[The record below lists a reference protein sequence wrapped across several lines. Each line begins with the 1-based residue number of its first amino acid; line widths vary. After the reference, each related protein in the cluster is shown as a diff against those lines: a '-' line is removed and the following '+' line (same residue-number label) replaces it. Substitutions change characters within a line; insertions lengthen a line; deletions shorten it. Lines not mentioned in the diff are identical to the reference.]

1 MEDLTTEQQPSQSAA
16 ASHVSGDQTPELLD
30 PSTSG
35 GSGDSD
41 VSEGDD
47 RSYVL
52 VKHRRE
58 NGITTG
64 ATSPDSS
71 DSSAALNL
79 WRALLKDCDGVAFPA
94 VSDPGYLPCPDAG
107 LEHELPR
114 LGHTATGIL
123 PQALIHAAWAL
134 LVSRSSGSEDIV
146 FGVPGTNGSQ
156 ESAVLEPVPIRIK
169 IDNESKVR
177 DFLQEVQQQGQTISS
192 IDHVS
197 LEQIVGA
204 VPEAKRACQ
213 FQTVL
218 SANTHRHDDTDCDT
232 TTWPLD
238 SYHDAHSAQCGLL
251 LELKIDEADQTR
263 LRAKFDSKV
272 IAADSLTKLARRFGF
287 VLNQLWH
294 SSDDQALRDIS
305 TCTPHDLTQIWEWN
319 ASVPSAAEASVVE
332 MVEEQSTRTPDACAV
347 NAWDGRLTYAR
358 LVRLATDL
366 AGRLMDRGVGRGVVV
381 PVCFEKSMWTTVAL
395 LGILKAGAAFVLL
408 DASLPEKRLKSI
420 VDQVGAALIVTS
432 PTNESLGRR
441 LVSETI
447 TVDPGFFQGLS
458 KGSNPQLSLPPL
470 SSTMYIVFTSGS
482 TGTPKGVVMT
492 HGNHASAVQYV
503 ARKLGITAESRI
515 FDFSAYSFDIS
526 IFNAFAA
533 LTAGGCL
540 CVPSNKDRQNNLS
553 ESISSLGAN
562 FLYVT
567 PTVARHLRPEQVPA
581 LRTLALIGEPVYHS
595 DLEPW
600 WGKVQVINTYG
611 PSECGTASTINAQ
624 ASSLSEAV
632 SIGTGVG
639 ATTWVVDPENHN
651 MLVPPGQVGELLIE
665 GPIVGSGYLDDAE
678 KTASSF
684 IKDPSW
690 LLQGAPGHLGRTG
703 TAYKTG
709 DLVRL
714 DDLGRL
720 HFQGRKDGQVKIRG
734 NRVELGEVE
743 QRVRE
748 CVPGA
753 AHVVAE
759 VVSPKGDKSS
769 QVLVAFL
776 QVKGVNGMPPAS
788 ASPTA
793 APPGI
798 RDQLADFLPGY
809 MIPTLFFYLET
820 IPTTPSG
827 KTDRIELRRI
837 GSSFS
842 ASQLASIRTSGHG
855 PKRQPI
861 LECEFQMRQIWATV
875 LGLEEATIGTDDSF
889 LELGG
894 DSATAMKLVAEA
906 RKVGLQLTV
915 ADIFNH
921 PLLHMVANGATRSSS
936 HSAPDLP
943 PFSLLG
949 GDANVPSFLQDL
961 SQLYELE
968 AAHIRDVYP
977 STPLQEGLLSL
988 AAKSPREYITQG
1000 ILEIAEETDIHQFRS
1015 AWETVVRETEILR
1028 TRVVPFKN
1036 SGCFQVVLDEGIN
1049 WVETSDLDG
1058 YLVADRAQTMAFG
1071 HPMVRYALVEG
1082 DTGSPQWFV
1091 WTIHHALFDG
1101 WSMSNVLDMVEK
1113 AYRGG
1118 AISHVPGFQ
1127 PFINYIQNEDTEA
1140 VKQYWRESLAGC
1152 ESSPF
1157 PALPPIV
1164 EQPTVD
1170 KIAEHA
1176 LPGLAQNSSPFTTS
1190 TLVRAAWAMIVA
1202 QLTGSADVVFGTTMS
1217 GRSAP
1222 VVGVEDIP
1230 APTITTLPIRIQVTK
1245 ARTVTDFLEAIQRQT
1260 TEMIPF
1266 EQIGLHQIAQ
1276 ISADTRQ
1283 ACAFQTLLVIQPQDE
1298 SRRWDSLGKWQLGSQ
1313 QQTLNT
1319 YGLMLEVHT
1328 GAETPVVKASYDSR
1342 AIKPWLL
1349 QSILSRFDFL
1359 LDQLN
1364 NCSPITPLAD
1374 IRYLTPDDLQQLWD
1388 WNRSV
1393 PVTVPSLIHEVIEE
1407 TARSRPNEMAVC
1419 AWDAKMSYR
1428 QVDQLSTNVAWLLIE
1443 RQAGPC
1449 RIIPLFFEKSAWT
1462 VIAILGVLKAG
1473 AAFVLLDVTMPEER
1487 LKTIVKAVDARL
1499 ILSSPSNQ
1507 VMASKLATEV
1517 LILDQSRFEDKAR
1530 FMNHKQPLPVDPSP
1544 ASTAYVIFTSGSTGT
1559 PKGAMVTHQNV
1570 TSAIP
1575 HHIEDLGYRSDSRIY
1590 DFSSY
1595 SFDASI
1601 HTILASLVTG
1611 ACLCVPSD
1619 ADRRDNLGGSLAS
1632 FQATHVLL
1640 TPSVAQFLS
1649 PESVPSLKTLI
1660 LGGEAVRTKDV
1671 KPWWNKV
1678 KVITA
1683 YGPSECA
1690 TISTINSSASSMEE
1704 VAAIGTGSGGVT
1716 WVVDPD
1722 NDNCLLP
1729 VGCVGELL
1737 VEGPLVGQGYL
1748 GEPGKTAEAFIGAP
1762 DWLRQGTNE
1771 SSGRDGL
1778 LYKTGDLVRY
1788 DATGRLTFVGR
1799 KDAQVKIRGQRVELG
1814 EVEYWL
1820 QECLADVHSVAAEV
1834 FVPQGGNGAPTLA
1847 AFVQSSNPLTE
1858 NGENLGSDVNVFH
1871 ISKDTEDLLA
1881 QHLPSYMIPTIYLS
1895 MRELPM
1901 TGTGK
1906 LHRKRLGEIGSL
1918 LSSDQLTRARAGDS
1932 QITKRQPTEEIELR
1946 LRDIWAKVL
1955 NLQETAVGLDDGFLQ
1970 LGGDSITAMQVASL
1984 ARASSIQVQV
1994 ADVIRER
2001 TLFRLA
2007 KKAVRR
2013 GKDDTKQRP
2022 VKVVPGSDSIPLSP
2036 IQNLYFHHQ
2045 PDPNVCFDQHFYLKL
2060 TRDNVTQDRLNAAL
2074 RSIVSRHAS
2083 LRARFEE
2090 TSPRHWVER
2099 TSEDILGSFSASV
2112 VNCSS
2117 SSESS
2122 QQIMK
2127 CRQRLDISN
2136 GPIIAAILIQ
2146 EPDSQSLFI
2155 TAHHLV
2161 VDLVS
2166 WRVILKDLED
2176 LLTTGIITATPSMDF
2191 ATWTTLQAQ
2200 FAAEHLGAAPSSTPE
2215 TQAALSYWGME
2226 DNSNLRSGVTRRSFL
2241 LNETATAALLGK
2253 CNDAFYTR
2261 PFELLV
2267 SALIHSFGRVFK
2279 ARESPAVYAEG
2290 HGREAWDDSIDVAAT
2305 VGWFTTIFPVSTPGA
2320 KSSLR
2325 DVVRE
2330 TKDFIRSQPRNGWS
2344 HFVSRFSDDA
2354 GAASFA
2360 KDYPV
2365 ELLFNYTGGYQQ
2377 FERNDGLFEKLEL
2390 PGGSDPPSNGQVR
2403 RFSLFEVDVE
2413 VNKGC
2418 IGVTVEFHE
2427 DMRHQTD
2434 ISRWL
2439 GEYEQT
2445 LRQIVQEFPLKR
2457 PEMTL
2462 SELPL
2467 AFKDYSDMDEFIA
2480 RLLPQLNIS
2489 ADEIEDVFP
2498 AAPIQEG
2505 ILIAQGK
2512 DPDCYRSW
2520 FEFTAQALGDGVHLD
2535 LLQLQQA
2542 WRQVVKKHALLR
2554 TMIVESVPGSDR
2566 MMNIVLKDPTPHIIL
2581 LESGETVSPA
2591 SLEVHGLQHRMTISQ
2606 VDEKNA
2612 RLRIEMSHAITD
2624 AFSKTILQ
2632 RDLASAYTGE
2642 VGSVMDTYRD
2652 FVVFLD
2658 AQSHDESLKFWTQHL
2673 ADVESCTLPTTSSN
2687 QLDASLSID
2696 DRPMRVPSIDTENL
2710 RTFCAKW
2717 DVTAPSIVKLAWAL
2731 VLRLY
2736 TGTNTPCF
2744 GNIFSGRDVSIDG
2757 VDDIFGPLIGMVPC
2771 RVILD
2776 QSASVVQTLRAV
2788 QDDYLSTLPY
2798 QHFPLSHIHKASGS
2812 GANALFNTMFSY
2824 QRLEMAQTLDDP
2836 EGLRMTDVDESDPTE
2851 VRIIP
2856 ARINCSL
2863 NLIKNTVRRDNRG
2876 D

>member
-16 ASHVSGDQTPELLD
+16 PFNVSGDQTPELLD
-30 PSTSG
+30 HSISG

-41 VSEGDD
+41 ASEGDD

-52 VKHRRE
+52 VKRLQE
-58 NGITTG
+58 NGIFTG

-71 DSSAALNL
+71 DSSAALDF
-79 WRALLKDCDGVAFPA
+79 WRTVLKGCDGVAFP
-94 VSDPGYLPCPDAG
+94 VLPDPEHLPSPDAE
-107 LEHELPR
+107 LEHDLPR
-114 LGHTATGIL
+114 LEHNATGISPL
-123 PQALIHAAWAL
+123 ALIRAAWAL
-134 LVSRSSGSEDIV
+134 VVSRSSGSENVV
-146 FGVPGTNGSQ
+146 FGVLPTSDQQ
-156 ESAVLEPVPIRIK
+156 ECTDVEPVPFRVK
-169 IDNESKVR
+169 IDGESRVLDYLKQ
-177 DFLQEVQQQGQTISS
+177 LQHQGHAISS
-192 IDHVS
+192 FQTVNWA
-197 LEQIVGA
+197 QIVEDIPGG
-204 VPEAKRACQ
+204 KRASQ

-218 SANTHRHDDTDCDT
+218 LASEYQHNADNSNTTSHHESSCDPHTTHRSLNIEVETDQ
-232 TTWPLD
+232 
-238 SYHDAHSAQCGLL
+238 AGQA
-251 LELKIDEADQTR
+251 R
-263 LRAKFDSKV
+263 LRAKFDPKV
-272 IAADSLTKLARRFGF
+272 IAADSVMKLAQRFGF
-287 VLNQLWH
+287 VLSQLWH
-294 SSDDQALRDIS
+294 SSDDQLLRDIS
-305 TCTPHDLTQIWEWN
+305 TCTPHDLSQIWEWN
-319 ASVPSAAEASVVE
+319 TSVPPSAEATVVE
-332 MVEEQSTRTPDACAV
+332 MVEDQSKRTPDACAV
-347 NAWDGRLTYAR
+347 NAWDGQLTYAR
-358 LVRLATDL
+358 LVSLATDL
-366 AGRLMDRGVGRGVVV
+366 AAHLTNRGVAQGVVV

-395 LGILKAGAAFVLL
+395 LGILKAGGAFVLL
-408 DASLPEKRLKSI
+408 DASLPEKRLKTI
-420 VDQVGAALIVTS
+420 VDQVGAPLIVTS
-432 PTNESLGRR
+432 PTNESLSRR
-441 LVSETI
+441 LASETI
-447 TVDPGFFQGLS
+447 TIDTGCFQSLEQV
-458 KGSNPQLSLPPL
+458 SNQQLSFPPL

-492 HGNHASAVQYV
+492 HGNHAAAIRYV
-503 ARKLGITAESRI
+503 ARKLGVTPESRI

-540 CVPSNKDRQNNLS
+540 CVPSSEDRQNNLS

-567 PTVARHLRPEQVPA
+567 PTVARHLRPEQVPTV
-581 LRTLALIGEPVYHS
+581 RTLVLIGEPVYPS

-611 PSECGTASTINAQ
+611 PSECGTASTINAA
-624 ASSLSEAV
+624 ASSLDEAV

-639 ATTWVVDPENHN
+639 ATTWIVDPENHN

-665 GPIVGSGYLDDAE
+665 GPIVGSGYLGDAE

-690 LLQGAPGHLGRTG
+690 LLQGASGHPGRQG
-703 TAYKTG
+703 AVYKTG

-748 CVPGA
+748 CVPDA
-753 AHVVAE
+753 THVVAE
-759 VVSPKGDKSS
+759 VLSPKGDSS
-769 QVLVAFL
+769 GQVLVAFL
-776 QVKGVNGMPPAS
+776 QVKTADGIPPAS

-793 APPGI
+793 APHGI
-798 RDQLADFLPGY
+798 RDKLAGFLPGY
-809 MIPTLFFYLET
+809 MIPTLFFHLEA

-855 PKRQPI
+855 PKRQPV
-861 LECEFQMRQIWATV
+861 LECEIQMRQIWAKV
-875 LGLEEATIGTDDSF
+875 LGLEEATIGSDDSF

-894 DSATAMKLVAEA
+894 DSASAMKLVAEA
-906 RKVGLQLTV
+906 RKVGLQITV
-915 ADIFNH
+915 AEVFNH
-921 PLLHMVANGATRSSS
+921 PLLHEVANGATPSSTS
-936 HSAPDLP
+936 PQDFT

-949 GDANVPSFLQDL
+949 GNVDVSSFLQEL
-961 SQLYELE
+961 SQLYELS
-968 AAHIRDVYP
+968 AANIQDVYP
-977 STPLQEGLLSL
+977 CTPLQEGLLSL

-1000 ILEIAEETDIHQFRS
+1000 ILELADETDIDQFRS
-1015 AWETVVRETEILR
+1015 AWDTVVRETEILR
-1028 TRVVPFKN
+1028 TRVVPFKDA
-1036 SGCFQVVLDEGIN
+1036 GCFQVVLDEGID
-1049 WVETSDLDG
+1049 WVETSDLDD
-1058 YLVADRAQTMAFG
+1058 YLAADRARTMAFG
-1071 HPMVRYALVEG
+1071 HSMARYTLVESNNG
-1082 DTGSPQWFV
+1082 RPQWFV

-1101 WSMSNVLDMVEK
+1101 WSMSTVLDMVERT
-1113 AYRGG
+1113 YRGDT
-1118 AISHVPGFQ
+1118 ISPVPGFQ
-1127 PFINYIQNEDTEA
+1127 PFIQYIRDQDTEA
-1140 VKQYWRESLAGC
+1140 VKEYWRESLAGC
-1152 ESSPF
+1152 DSTPF

-1164 EQPTVD
+1164 EQPIVD
-1170 KIAEHA
+1170 KISEHV
-1176 LPGLAQNSSPFTTS
+1176 LPGLTQNSSPFTTS

-1202 QLTGSADVVFGTTMS
+1202 QLTGSADVVFGSTMS

-1222 VVGVEDIP
+1222 VVGIEDIP

-1245 ARTVTDFLEAIQRQT
+1245 GRAILDFLEAIQTQA

-1266 EQIGLHQIAQ
+1266 EQVGLHQIAQ

-1283 ACAFQTLLVIQPQDE
+1283 ACAFQTLLVIQPEDE
-1298 SRRWDSLGKWQLGSQ
+1298 SHRRDSLGKWQLGSQ

-1319 YGLMLEVHT
+1319 YGLILEVHT
-1328 GAETPVVKASYDSR
+1328 GADIPVIKASYDSR
-1342 AIKPWLL
+1342 AIKPWLV
-1349 QSILSRFDFL
+1349 QSILRRFDFL
-1359 LDQLN
+1359 LHQLN
-1364 NCSPITPLAD
+1364 HCSPITTLAD
-1374 IRYLTPDDLQQLWD
+1374 VRSVTPSDLQQLWD
-1388 WNRSV
+1388 WNRTV
-1393 PVTVPSLIHEVIEE
+1393 PATVPSLIHEVIEE
-1407 TARSRPNEMAVC
+1407 TASSRPNEMAIC
-1419 AWDAKMSYR
+1419 AWDVNMSYK
-1428 QVDQLSTNVAWLLIE
+1428 QVEELSTKVAWLLVE
-1443 RQAGPC
+1443 RQVGLGK
-1449 RIIPLFFEKSAWT
+1449 IIPLFFEKSAWT
-1462 VIAILGVLKAG
+1462 VVAMLGVLKAG

-1487 LKTIVKAVDARL
+1487 LKTIVKAVTAGL
-1499 ILSSPSNQ
+1499 IVSSTSNQ
-1507 VMASKLATEV
+1507 AIASKLGAEV
-1517 LILDQSRFEDKAR
+1517 LTLNESLSEDMSSFVNYEQS
-1530 FMNHKQPLPVDPSP
+1530 LPPKPSP
-1544 ASTAYVIFTSGSTGT
+1544 TSTAYVIFTSGSTGT

-1575 HHIEDLGYRSDSRIY
+1575 HHIESLGYQPDARIY

-1601 HTILASLVTG
+1601 HAILSSLVAG

-1640 TPSVAQFLS
+1640 TPSVAQFVS
-1649 PESVPSLKTLI
+1649 PESVPSLRTLI

-1671 KPWWNKV
+1671 KPWWNKA

-1690 TISTINSSASSMEE
+1690 TISTINANASSMEE
-1704 VAAIGTGSGGVT
+1704 VASIGTGSGGVA

-1722 NDNCLLP
+1722 NHDSLLP

-1748 GEPGKTAEAFIGAP
+1748 GEPGKTAQAFIRAP
-1762 DWLRQGTNE
+1762 DWLKRGTND
-1771 SSGRDGL
+1771 SPGRDGL

-1788 DATGRLTFVGR
+1788 DDTGRLTFVGR

-1820 QECLADVHSVAAEV
+1820 QEFLTDAHAVAAEV
-1834 FVPQGGNGAPTLA
+1834 VVPQGGNGAPTLA
-1847 AFVQSSNPLTE
+1847 AFIQSFNNAIE
-1858 NGENLGSDVNVFH
+1858 IEENLPSGVKIFRVSR
-1871 ISKDTEDLLA
+1871 DTEDLLA

-1906 LHRKRLGEIGSL
+1906 LHRKRLGEIGSF
-1918 LSSDQLTRARAGDS
+1918 LSSDQLARARASDS
-1932 QITKRQPTEEIELR
+1932 QMAKRQPTEDIELQ

-1955 NLQETAVGLDDGFLQ
+1955 NLQEMAVGLDDGFLQ

-2013 GKDDTKQRP
+2013 GMDGTKQGP
-2022 VKVVPGSDSIPLSP
+2022 VTVPPGSSPAQLSP
-2036 IQNLYFHHQ
+2036 IQNLYFHYQH
-2045 PDPNVCFDQHFYLKL
+2045 DPNVCFDQHFYLKL
-2060 TRDNVTQDRLNAAL
+2060 ARDNITQDRLNTAL
-2074 RSIVSRHAS
+2074 SSIVARHAS

-2090 TSPRHWVER
+2090 TSPGRWAER
-2099 TSEDILGSFSASV
+2099 TSEDILGSLSTSV
-2112 VNCSS
+2112 VGCSS
-2117 SSESS
+2117 SWDASE
-2122 QQIMK
+2122 QIMK
-2127 CRQRLDISN
+2127 CRQRLNISN
-2136 GPIIAAILIQ
+2136 GPIIAAVLIQ
-2146 EPDSQSLFI
+2146 APDSQSLFI

-2166 WRVILKDLED
+2166 WRAILKDLEE
-2176 LLTTGIITATPSMDF
+2176 LLTTGIVTATPSIDF

-2200 FAAEHLGAAPSSTPE
+2200 FATRHFQAAPPSP
-2215 TQAALSYWGME
+2215 ADARGALSYWGME
-2226 DNSNLRSGVTRRSFL
+2226 ANTNLRSGVARRSFVL
-2241 LNETATAALLGK
+2241 DETVTAALLGK
-2253 CNDAFYTR
+2253 CNDAFHTR

-2267 SALIHSFGRVFK
+2267 SALIHSFGRAFK
-2279 ARESPAVYAEG
+2279 TRSSPVVYAEG
-2290 HGREAWDDSIDVAAT
+2290 HGREAWDDSIDVSTT

-2320 KSSLR
+2320 KPSLR

-2344 HFVSRFSDDA
+2344 HFVSRFSDEA
-2354 GAASFA
+2354 IAASSA
-2360 KDYPV
+2360 KDFPV

-2390 PGGSDPPSNGQVR
+2390 PEGSDPPSNGQVR

-2413 VNKGC
+2413 VDKGC
-2418 IGVTVEFHE
+2418 IGVTVEFHK
-2427 DMRHQTD
+2427 DMRHQTE
-2434 ISRWL
+2434 ISSWV
-2439 GEYEQT
+2439 GEYEQR
-2445 LRQIVQEFPLKR
+2445 LRQVAQEFSAKS

-2462 SELPL
+2462 SELSL
-2467 AFKDYSDMDEFIA
+2467 AFKDYGDLDEFRE

-2489 ADEIEDVFP
+2489 ADDIEDIFP
-2498 AAPIQEG
+2498 CAPIQEG
-2505 ILIAQGK
+2505 ILVAQGK

-2520 FEFTAQALGDGVHLD
+2520 FDLTVQILGDAAHLD
-2535 LLQLQQA
+2535 VLRLQQA
-2542 WRQVVKKHALLR
+2542 WRQVVQKHALLR
-2554 TMIVESVPGSDR
+2554 TILVESIPGSNR
-2566 MMNIVLKDPTPHIIL
+2566 MMNIILKDPTLDIIL
-2581 LESGETVSPA
+2581 LKSGEAASPIGLQA
-2591 SLEVHGLQHRMTISQ
+2591 HGLQHRMTISP
-2606 VDEKNA
+2606 VDEKSA

-2624 AFSKTILQ
+2624 AFSKAVLQ
-2632 RDLASAYTGE
+2632 RDLAAAYNGEIGSAAG
-2642 VGSVMDTYRD
+2642 TYRD
-2652 FVVFLD
+2652 FVVFLE

-2673 ADVESCTLPTTSSN
+2673 ADVEPCTLPTHYSN
-2687 QLDASLSID
+2687 QLDVASFVDEKPVRISG
-2696 DRPMRVPSIDTENL
+2696 IDTENL
-2710 RTFCAKW
+2710 RAFCAKW

-2736 TGTNTPCF
+2736 TGTNIPCF
-2744 GNIFSGRDVSIDG
+2744 GNIFSGRDVPLDG

-2771 RVILD
+2771 RVVLD
-2776 QSASVVQTLRAV
+2776 QSASILQTLRAV

-2824 QRLEMAQTLDDP
+2824 QRLEKAQTLDIP

-2851 VRIIP
+2851 VRTIP
-2856 ARINCSL
+2856 AAINCSL
-2863 NLIKNTVRRDNRG
+2863 NLLTNTVRCDNRG